1 VFADVGLSV
10 HYAAEGL
17 YSSDVKQT
25 TLSTTFL
32 SAGMLLVYIG
42 VIFIPS

>member
-1 VFADVGLSV
+1 
-10 HYAAEGL
+10 
-17 YSSDVKQT
+17 VKQT

-42 VIFIPS
+42 VIFIPSWITKVRSAHKR